1 MILDANLHN
10 KEGVKATYMV
20 NKVLKAGRIPA
31 VLVGWNIFDALL
43 HVAIGMEEP
52 LRITGNIIAI
62 FVAVAILIGAPKK
75 LSSILLLAASISI
88 VALNT
93 VHVNE
98 HDFAIPMLIFI
109 GLSLYLLL
117 RWAQIL
123 KIEDLKIREPK
134 KQKYFHKRWF
144 TVALSIFGVL
154 VVLAVGVM
162 NSLNM
167 QDQLFDGA
175 LKEADYWSDEPV
187 ILSAGMGFEG
197 IIGWPE
203 VNEETVREAEG
214 SWYGSVMCTNG
225 EDPPAGAYTSTVST
239 AGVGLFYKGS
249 SEDDDGLPIVF
260 SWPVATETV
269 DLTDFQ
275 FTLNTG
281 EIVFPNSAGMLPNWE
296 LNERNTVVVFGDFGN
311 RVFSSEEKAIFPV
324 RLDIVEDETPLLLIG
339 PNGQE
344 FNAVGLSWETD
355 ASPYDSGPKLVGA
368 KLNRVGNEAVGEGGL
383 AIGTRSGVLP
393 NDELSLYDEADFRIR
408 VLTTGGFSPDGITG
422 LTPTMFED
430 FFRIHAKGP
439 DGKVVLLEKVG
450 QDYLVADGRLRI
462 VGLSDL
468 GQKENPDEGIFYDDC
483 YAEDRDNYIDI
494 ILVGDEAAARNIT
507 HVEIPSLEGGYNA
520 FYNPGGP
527 GPEPFEGV
535 RYTALHHAHVLHR
548 AVGAENSRGAV
559 RGPHQR
565 ARRSIGNAQQPS
577 HPGGLR

>member
-43 HVAIGMEEP
+43 HVAIGMAEP

-311 RVFSSEEKAIFPV
+311 RGFSSEEKAIFPV

-344 FNAVGLSWETD
+344 FNAVGISWETD

-368 KLNRVGNEAVGEGGL
+368 KLNHVGNEAVGEGGL

-535 RYTALHHAHVLHR
+535 RYTAPGPADLESVINALDNPMRV
-548 AVGAENSRGAV
+548 SREAK
-559 RGPHQR
+559 
-565 ARRSIGNAQQPS
+565 N
-577 HPGGLR
+577 

>member
-1 MILDANLHN
+1 
-10 KEGVKATYMV
+10 MV
-20 NKVLKAGRIPA
+20 DKFIKAGRIPA
-31 VLVGWNIFDALL
+31 VLVGWNMIDALL
-43 HVAIGMEEP
+43 HVAIDMAEP

-62 FVAVAILIGAPKK
+62 VVAVAILLGAPKK
-75 LSSILLLAASISI
+75 LSFILLLTAFIST

-93 VHVNE
+93 VHVSEN
-98 HDFAIPMLIFI
+98 DFAVPMLIFI

-117 RWAQIL
+117 RWAQIF
-123 KIEDLKIREPK
+123 KVKDFEIREPK
-134 KQKYFHKRWF
+134 KQKYFYKRWF
-144 TVALSIFGVL
+144 AVVLSVLGML

-162 NSLNM
+162 NSLNV
-167 QDQLFDGA
+167 QNQLFDGA

-203 VNEETVREAEG
+203 VNEETVREAGG
-214 SWYGSVMCTNG
+214 SWYGSVICTNG

-239 AGVGLFYKGS
+239 AGIELFYKGTA
-249 SEDDDGLPIVF
+249 EDDDGLPIVF

-281 EIVFPNSAGMLPNWE
+281 EIVYPNSAGMLPNWE

-311 RVFSSEEKAIFPV
+311 RGLSSEEGAIFPV

-355 ASPYDSGPKLVGA
+355 TSPYDSGPKLVGA
-368 KLNRVGNEAVGEGGL
+368 KLNHVGNEAVGEGGL
-383 AIGTRSGVLP
+383 GFGTRSGVLP
-393 NDELSLYDEADFRIR
+393 NDELSLYDEGDFRIR

-430 FFRIHAKGP
+430 FFRIHAKGSN
-439 DGKVVLLEKVG
+439 GEVVLLEKVG
-450 QDYLVADGRLRI
+450 QEYLVADGTLRI

-468 GQKENPDEGIFYDDC
+468 GQKEDPDEGIFYDDC

-535 RYTALHHAHVLHR
+535 RYTAPGPADLEPVINALDNPMRV
-548 AVGAENSRGAV
+548 SREA
-559 RGPHQR
+559 
-565 ARRSIGNAQQPS
+565 NN
-577 HPGGLR
+577 

>member
-1 MILDANLHN
+1 
-10 KEGVKATYMV
+10 MV
-20 NKVLKAGRIPA
+20 NKIIKAGRIPA
-31 VLVGWNIFDALL
+31 VLIGWNMFDAIL
-43 HVAIGMEEP
+43 HIAIDMAEP
-52 LRITGNIIAI
+52 LRIAGNTIAI
-62 FVAVAILIGAPKK
+62 LVAISILLGAPKK
-75 LSSILLLAASISI
+75 LSFPLLLVAFIST

-93 VHVNE
+93 FHVSEN
-98 HDFAIPMLIFI
+98 DFAIPMLIFI

-117 RWAQIL
+117 RWAQIF
-123 KIEDLKIREPK
+123 KIEDLKIRESE
-134 KQKYFHKRWF
+134 KQKYFYKRWF
-144 TVALSIFGVL
+144 AVALSIFGVL
-154 VVLAVGVM
+154 VVLTVGVM
-162 NSLNM
+162 NSLNI

-175 LKEADYWSDEPV
+175 LKEADYWSDEPG

-203 VNEETVREAEG
+203 VNQETVREAEG

-239 AGVGLFYKGS
+239 AGIELFYKGTA
-249 SEDDDGLPIVF
+249 EDDDGLPIVF

-281 EIVFPNSAGMLPNWE
+281 DIVFPNSAGMLPNWE

-311 RVFSSEEKAIFPV
+311 RGLSSEEGAVFPV

-355 ASPYDSGPKLVGA
+355 TSPYDSGPKLVGA
-368 KLNRVGNEAVGEGGL
+368 KLNHVGNEALGEGGL
-383 AIGTRSGVLP
+383 GFGTRSGVLP
-393 NDELSLYDEADFRIR
+393 NDELSLYDEGDFRIR

-430 FFRIHAKGP
+430 FFRIHANGSN
-439 DGKVVLLEKVG
+439 GELVLLEKVG
-450 QDYLVADGRLRI
+450 QEHLVAGGTLRI

-507 HVEIPSLEGGYNA
+507 HVEIPSLEGGYSA

-527 GPEPFEGV
+527 GPEPFDGV
-535 RYTALHHAHVLHR
+535 RYTAPGPADLEPVINALDNPMR
-548 AVGAENSRGAV
+548 ISRE
-559 RGPHQR
+559 PK
-565 ARRSIGNAQQPS
+565 N
-577 HPGGLR
+577 

>member
-1 MILDANLHN
+1 
-10 KEGVKATYMV
+10 MV
-20 NKVLKAGRIPA
+20 DKFIKAGRIPA
-31 VLVGWNIFDALL
+31 VLVGWNMIDALL
-43 HVAIGMEEP
+43 HVAIDMAEP

-62 FVAVAILIGAPKK
+62 VVAVAILLGAPKK
-75 LSSILLLAASISI
+75 LSFILLLTAFIST

-93 VHVNE
+93 VHVSEN
-98 HDFAIPMLIFI
+98 DFAVPMLIFI

-117 RWAQIL
+117 RWAQIF
-123 KIEDLKIREPK
+123 KVKDFEIREPK
-134 KQKYFHKRWF
+134 KQKYFYKRWF
-144 TVALSIFGVL
+144 AVVLSVLGIL

-162 NSLNM
+162 NSLNV
-167 QDQLFDGA
+167 QNQLFDGA

-203 VNEETVREAEG
+203 VNEETVREAGG
-214 SWYGSVMCTNG
+214 SWYGSVICTNG

-239 AGVGLFYKGS
+239 AGIELFYKGTA
-249 SEDDDGLPIVF
+249 EDDDGLPIVF

-281 EIVFPNSAGMLPNWE
+281 EIVYPNSAGMLPNWE

-311 RVFSSEEKAIFPV
+311 RGLSSEKGAIFPV

-355 ASPYDSGPKLVGA
+355 ISPYDSGPKLVGA
-368 KLNRVGNEAVGEGGL
+368 KLNHVGNEAVGEGGL
-383 AIGTRSGVLP
+383 GFGTRSGVLP
-393 NDELSLYDEADFRIR
+393 NDELSLYDEGDFRIR

-430 FFRIHAKGP
+430 FFRIHAKGSN
-439 DGKVVLLEKVG
+439 GEVVLLEKVG
-450 QDYLVADGRLRI
+450 QEYLVADGTLRI

-468 GQKENPDEGIFYDDC
+468 GQKEDPDEGIFYDDC

-535 RYTALHHAHVLHR
+535 RYTAPGPADLEPVINALDNPMRV
-548 AVGAENSRGAV
+548 SREA
-559 RGPHQR
+559 
-565 ARRSIGNAQQPS
+565 NN
-577 HPGGLR
+577 

>member
-1 MILDANLHN
+1 
-10 KEGVKATYMV
+10 VV
-20 NKVLKAGRIPA
+20 NKVIKSGRIPA
-31 VLVGWNIFDALL
+31 VLVGWNTFDALL
-43 HVAIGMEEP
+43 HIAIDMAEP
-52 LRITGNIIAI
+52 LRITGNTIAI
-62 FVAVAILIGAPKK
+62 LVAITILLGAPKK
-75 LSSILLLAASISI
+75 LSFPLLLVAFIST

-93 VHVNE
+93 VHVSENS
-98 HDFAIPMLIFI
+98 FAIPMLVFI

-117 RWAQIL
+117 RLAQIS
-123 KIEDLKIREPK
+123 KIEDLKIRESE

-144 TVALSIFGVL
+144 AVVLSLFGVL

-162 NSLNM
+162 NSLNI

-225 EDPPAGAYTSTVST
+225 EVPPAGAYTSTVST
-239 AGVGLFYKGS
+239 AGIELFYKGTA
-249 SEDDDGLPIVF
+249 EDDDGLPIVF

-269 DLTDFQ
+269 DITDFQ

-311 RVFSSEEKAIFPV
+311 RGLSSEEGAIFPV
-324 RLDIVEDETPLLLIG
+324 RLDIVKDETPLLLVG

-355 ASPYDSGPKLVGA
+355 TSPYDSGPKLVGA
-368 KLNRVGNEAVGEGGL
+368 KLNHVGNEALGEGGL
-383 AIGTRSGVLP
+383 GFGTRSGVLP
-393 NDELSLYDEADFRIR
+393 NDELSLYDESDFRIR

-430 FFRIHAKGP
+430 FFRIHAKGSN
-439 DGKVVLLEKVG
+439 GEVVLLEKVG
-450 QDYLVADGRLRI
+450 QEYLVAGGTLRI

-507 HVEIPSLEGGYNA
+507 HVEIPSLEGGYSA

-527 GPEPFEGV
+527 GPEPFDGV
-535 RYTALHHAHVLHR
+535 RYTAPGPADLEPVINALDNPMR
-548 AVGAENSRGAV
+548 ISRE
-559 RGPHQR
+559 PK
-565 ARRSIGNAQQPS
+565 S
-577 HPGGLR
+577 

>member
-1 MILDANLHN
+1 
-10 KEGVKATYMV
+10 VV
-20 NKVLKAGRIPA
+20 NKVIKAGRIPA
-31 VLVGWNIFDALL
+31 VLVGWNMFDALL
-43 HVAIGMEEP
+43 HVAIDMAEP

-62 FVAVAILIGAPKK
+62 VVAVAILLGAPKK
-75 LSSILLLAASISI
+75 LSFSLLLAAFIST

-93 VHVNE
+93 VHVSEN
-98 HDFAIPMLIFI
+98 DFAVPMLIFI

-117 RWAQIL
+117 RWAQIF
-123 KIEDLKIREPK
+123 KIKDFEIREPK
-134 KQKYFHKRWF
+134 KQKYFYKRWF
-144 TVALSIFGVL
+144 TILLSVFGVL
-154 VVLAVGVM
+154 VVLAVGVL
-162 NSLNM
+162 NSLNV
-167 QDQLFDGA
+167 QNQLFDGA

-214 SWYGSVMCTNG
+214 SWYGSVICTNG

-239 AGVGLFYKGS
+239 AGIELFYKGTA
-249 SEDDDGLPIVF
+249 EDDDGLPIVF

-269 DLTDFQ
+269 DITDFQ

-281 EIVFPNSAGMLPNWE
+281 EIVYPNSAGMLPNWE

-311 RVFSSEEKAIFPV
+311 RGLSSEKGAIFPV

-355 ASPYDSGPKLVGA
+355 TSPYDSGPKLVGA
-368 KLNRVGNEAVGEGGL
+368 KLNHVGNEAVGEGGL
-383 AIGTRSGVLP
+383 GFGTRSGVLP
-393 NDELSLYDEADFRIR
+393 NDELSLYDEGDFRIR

-422 LTPTMFED
+422 LTPTMFES

-439 DGKVVLLEKVG
+439 NGEIVLLEKVG
-450 QDYLVADGRLRI
+450 QEYLVADGTLRI

-468 GQKENPDEGIFYDDC
+468 GQKEDPDEGIFYDDC

-535 RYTALHHAHVLHR
+535 RYTAPGPADLEPVINALDNPMRV
-548 AVGAENSRGAV
+548 SREA
-559 RGPHQR
+559 
-565 ARRSIGNAQQPS
+565 NN
-577 HPGGLR
+577 

>member
-1 MILDANLHN
+1 
-10 KEGVKATYMV
+10 VV
-20 NKVLKAGRIPA
+20 NKVIKAGRIPA
-31 VLVGWNIFDALL
+31 VLIGWNMFDAIL
-43 HVAIGMEEP
+43 HIAIDMAEP
-52 LRITGNIIAI
+52 LRIAGNTIAI
-62 FVAVAILIGAPKK
+62 LVAISILLGAPKK
-75 LSSILLLAASISI
+75 LSFPLLLVAFIST

-93 VHVNE
+93 FHVNE
-98 HDFAIPMLIFI
+98 NDFAIPMLIFI

-117 RWAQIL
+117 RWAQIF
-123 KIEDLKIREPK
+123 KIEDLKIRESE
-134 KQKYFHKRWF
+134 KQKYFYKRWF
-144 TVALSIFGVL
+144 AVVLSIFGVL

-162 NSLNM
+162 NSLNI

-175 LKEADYWSDEPV
+175 LKEADYWSDEPG

-203 VNEETVREAEG
+203 VNEETVREAGG

-239 AGVGLFYKGS
+239 AGIELFYKGT

-281 EIVFPNSAGMLPNWE
+281 KIVFPNSAGLLPNWE

-311 RVFSSEEKAIFPV
+311 RGLSSEEGAIFPV

-355 ASPYDSGPKLVGA
+355 TSPYDSGPKLVGA
-368 KLNRVGNEAVGEGGL
+368 KLNHVGNEALGEGGL
-383 AIGTRSGVLP
+383 GFGTRSGVLP
-393 NDELSLYDEADFRIR
+393 NDELSLYDEGDFRIR

-439 DGKVVLLEKVG
+439 DGEVVLLEKVG
-450 QDYLVADGRLRI
+450 QEYVVADGTLRI

-507 HVEIPSLEGGYNA
+507 HVEIPSLEGGYSA

-527 GPEPFEGV
+527 GPEPFDGV
-535 RYTALHHAHVLHR
+535 RYTAPGPADLEPVINALDNPMRV
-548 AVGAENSRGAV
+548 SRE
-559 RGPHQR
+559 PK
-565 ARRSIGNAQQPS
+565 N
-577 HPGGLR
+577 

>member
-1 MILDANLHN
+1 
-10 KEGVKATYMV
+10 MV
-20 NKVLKAGRIPA
+20 NKVIKSGRIPV
-31 VLVGWNIFDALL
+31 VLVGWNMFDAIL
-43 HVAIGMEEP
+43 HIAIDMAEPMRIAGNTIAILVAI
-52 LRITGNIIAI
+52 T
-62 FVAVAILIGAPKK
+62 ILLGAPKK
-75 LSSILLLAASISI
+75 LSFPLLLVAFIST

-93 VHVNE
+93 VHVSENS
-98 HDFAIPMLIFI
+98 FAIPMLVFI

-117 RWAQIL
+117 RLAQIS
-123 KIEDLKIREPK
+123 KIEDLKIRESE

-144 TVALSIFGVL
+144 AVVLSLFGVL

-162 NSLNM
+162 NSLNI

-225 EDPPAGAYTSTVST
+225 EVPPAGAYTSTVST
-239 AGVGLFYKGS
+239 AGIELFYKGTA
-249 SEDDDGLPIVF
+249 EDDDGLPIVF

-269 DLTDFQ
+269 DITDFQ

-311 RVFSSEEKAIFPV
+311 RGLSSEEGAIFPV
-324 RLDIVEDETPLLLIG
+324 RLDIVKDETPLLLVG

-355 ASPYDSGPKLVGA
+355 TSPYDSGPKLVGA
-368 KLNRVGNEAVGEGGL
+368 KLNHVGNEALGEGGL
-383 AIGTRSGVLP
+383 GFGTRSGVLP
-393 NDELSLYDEADFRIR
+393 NDELSLYDESDFRIR

-430 FFRIHAKGP
+430 FFRIHANGSN
-439 DGKVVLLEKVG
+439 GELVLLEKVG
-450 QDYLVADGRLRI
+450 QEYLVAGGTLRI

-507 HVEIPSLEGGYNA
+507 YVEIPSLKGGYNA

-535 RYTALHHAHVLHR
+535 RYTAPGPADLEPVINALDNPMRV
-548 AVGAENSRGAV
+548 SREAK
-559 RGPHQR
+559 
-565 ARRSIGNAQQPS
+565 N
-577 HPGGLR
+577 

>member
-1 MILDANLHN
+1 
-10 KEGVKATYMV
+10 MV
-20 NKVLKAGRIPA
+20 NKVIKAGRIPA

-43 HVAIGMEEP
+43 HVAIDMAEP

-62 FVAVAILIGAPKK
+62 LVAVAILIGVLKK
-75 LSSILLLAASISI
+75 LSSSMLLAAFIST

-93 VHVNE
+93 VHVSE

-134 KQKYFHKRWF
+134 KQKYFHKLWF
-144 TVALSIFGVL
+144 SVLLSIFGVL

-214 SWYGSVMCTNG
+214 TWYGSVMCTNG
-225 EDPPAGAYTSTVST
+225 EDPPAGAYTSIVST
-239 AGVGLFYKGS
+239 AGVELFYKGTA
-249 SEDDDGLPIVF
+249 EDDDGLPIVF

-281 EIVFPNSAGMLPNWE
+281 EIIFPNSAGMLPNWE

-311 RVFSSEEKAIFPV
+311 RGLSSEEDAIFPV

-355 ASPYDSGPKLVGA
+355 TSPYDSGPKLVGA
-368 KLNRVGNEAVGEGGL
+368 KLNHVGNEAVGEGGL

-393 NDELSLYDEADFRIR
+393 NDELSLYDEGDFRIR

-430 FFRIHAKGP
+430 FFRIHAKGL
-439 DGKVVLLEKVG
+439 DGEVVLLEKVG
-450 QDYLVADGRLRI
+450 QEYLVADGVLRI

-468 GQKENPDEGIFYDDC
+468 GQKEDTDEGIFYDDC

-535 RYTALHHAHVLHR
+535 RYTAPGPEDLEPIINALDNPMRV
-548 AVGAENSRGAV
+548 SREAK
-559 RGPHQR
+559 
-565 ARRSIGNAQQPS
+565 N
-577 HPGGLR
+577 

>member
-1 MILDANLHN
+1 
-10 KEGVKATYMV
+10 MV
-20 NKVLKAGRIPA
+20 NKVIKSGRIPV
-31 VLVGWNIFDALL
+31 VLVGWNMFDAIL
-43 HVAIGMEEP
+43 HIAIDMAEP
-52 LRITGNIIAI
+52 LRIAGNTIAI
-62 FVAVAILIGAPKK
+62 LVAITILLGAPKK
-75 LSSILLLAASISI
+75 LSFPLLLVAFIST

-93 VHVNE
+93 VHVSENS
-98 HDFAIPMLIFI
+98 FAIPMLVFI

-117 RWAQIL
+117 RLAQIS
-123 KIEDLKIREPK
+123 KIEDLKIRESE

-144 TVALSIFGVL
+144 AVVLSLFGVL

-162 NSLNM
+162 NSLNI

-203 VNEETVREAEG
+203 VNEETVREAGG
-214 SWYGSVMCTNG
+214 SWYGSVICTNG

-239 AGVGLFYKGS
+239 AGIELFYKGTA
-249 SEDDDGLPIVF
+249 EDDDGLPIVF

-281 EIVFPNSAGMLPNWE
+281 EIVYPNSAGMLPNWE

-311 RVFSSEEKAIFPV
+311 RGLSSEEGAIFPV

-344 FNAVGLSWETD
+344 FNAVGLSWETNT
-355 ASPYDSGPKLVGA
+355 SPYDSGPKLVGA
-368 KLNRVGNEAVGEGGL
+368 KLNHVGNEAVGEGGL
-383 AIGTRSGVLP
+383 GFGTRSGVLP
-393 NDELSLYDEADFRIR
+393 NDELSLYDEGDFRIR

-430 FFRIHAKGP
+430 FFRIHAKGSN
-439 DGKVVLLEKVG
+439 GEVVLLEKVG
-450 QDYLVADGRLRI
+450 QEYLVADGTLRI

-468 GQKENPDEGIFYDDC
+468 GQKEDPDEGIFYDDC

-535 RYTALHHAHVLHR
+535 RYTAPGPADLEPVINALDNPMRV
-548 AVGAENSRGAV
+548 SREA
-559 RGPHQR
+559 
-565 ARRSIGNAQQPS
+565 NN
-577 HPGGLR
+577 

>member
-1 MILDANLHN
+1 
-10 KEGVKATYMV
+10 MV
-20 NKVLKAGRIPA
+20 NKIIKAGRIPA
-31 VLVGWNIFDALL
+31 VLIGWNMFDAIL
-43 HVAIGMEEP
+43 HIAIDMAEP
-52 LRITGNIIAI
+52 LRIAGNTIAI
-62 FVAVAILIGAPKK
+62 LVAISILLGAPKK
-75 LSSILLLAASISI
+75 LSFPLLLVAFIST

-93 VHVNE
+93 FHVSEN
-98 HDFAIPMLIFI
+98 DFAIPMLIFI

-117 RWAQIL
+117 RWAQIF
-123 KIEDLKIREPK
+123 KIEDLKIRESE
-134 KQKYFHKRWF
+134 KQKYFYKRWF
-144 TVALSIFGVL
+144 AVALSIFGVL
-154 VVLAVGVM
+154 VVLTVGVM
-162 NSLNM
+162 NSLNI

-175 LKEADYWSDEPV
+175 LKEADYWSDEPG

-203 VNEETVREAEG
+203 VNQETVREAEG

-239 AGVGLFYKGS
+239 AGIELFYKGTA
-249 SEDDDGLPIVF
+249 EDDDGLPIVF

-281 EIVFPNSAGMLPNWE
+281 DIVFPNSAGMLPNWE

-311 RVFSSEEKAIFPV
+311 RGLSSEEGAVFPV

-355 ASPYDSGPKLVGA
+355 TSPYDSGPKLVGA
-368 KLNRVGNEAVGEGGL
+368 KINHVGNEALGEGGL
-383 AIGTRSGVLP
+383 GFGTRSGVLP
-393 NDELSLYDEADFRIR
+393 NDELSLYDEGDFRIR

-430 FFRIHAKGP
+430 FFRIHANGSN
-439 DGKVVLLEKVG
+439 GELVLLEKVG
-450 QDYLVADGRLRI
+450 QEYLVAGGALRI

-507 HVEIPSLEGGYNA
+507 HVEIPSLEGGYSA

-527 GPEPFEGV
+527 GPEPFDGV
-535 RYTALHHAHVLHR
+535 RYTAPGPADLEPVINALDNPMR
-548 AVGAENSRGAV
+548 ISRE
-559 RGPHQR
+559 PK
-565 ARRSIGNAQQPS
+565 N
-577 HPGGLR
+577 

>member
-1 MILDANLHN
+1 
-10 KEGVKATYMV
+10 MV

-43 HVAIGMEEP
+43 HVAIGMAEP

-311 RVFSSEEKAIFPV
+311 RGFSSEEKAIFPV

-368 KLNRVGNEAVGEGGL
+368 KLNHVGNEAVGEGGL

-462 VGLSDL
+462 IGLSDL

-535 RYTALHHAHVLHR
+535 RYTAPGPADLEPVINALDNPMRV
-548 AVGAENSRGAV
+548 SREAK
-559 RGPHQR
+559 
-565 ARRSIGNAQQPS
+565 N
-577 HPGGLR
+577 

>member
-1 MILDANLHN
+1 
-10 KEGVKATYMV
+10 MV
-20 NKVLKAGRIPA
+20 NKVIKAGRIPA
-31 VLVGWNIFDALL
+31 VLVGWNMFDALL
-43 HVAIGMEEP
+43 HIAIDMAEP
-52 LRITGNIIAI
+52 LRITGNIIAVL
-62 FVAVAILIGAPKK
+62 VAVAILLGAPKK
-75 LSSILLLAASISI
+75 LSFSLLLAAFIST

-93 VHVNE
+93 VHVSEN
-98 HDFAIPMLIFI
+98 DFAIPMLIFI

-117 RWAQIL
+117 RWAQIF
-123 KIEDLKIREPK
+123 KIEDLKIRETK

-144 TVALSIFGVL
+144 AVALSIFGVL
-154 VVLAVGVM
+154 VVLSVGVM

-175 LKEADYWSDEPV
+175 LKDADYWSDEPV

-203 VNEETVREAEG
+203 VNEETVREAGG

-239 AGVGLFYKGS
+239 AGIELFYKGTA
-249 SEDDDGLPIVF
+249 EDDDGLPIVF

-311 RVFSSEEKAIFPV
+311 RGLSSEEGAVFPV

-355 ASPYDSGPKLVGA
+355 TSPYDSGPKLVGA
-368 KLNRVGNEAVGEGGL
+368 KLNHVGNEALGEGGL
-383 AIGTRSGVLP
+383 GFGTRSGVLP
-393 NDELSLYDEADFRIR
+393 NDELSLYDEGDFRIR

-430 FFRIHAKGP
+430 FFRIHANGSN
-439 DGKVVLLEKVG
+439 GELVLLEKVG
-450 QDYLVADGRLRI
+450 QEYLVAGGTLRI

-507 HVEIPSLEGGYNA
+507 HVEIPSLEGGYSA

-527 GPEPFEGV
+527 GPEPFDGV
-535 RYTALHHAHVLHR
+535 RYTAPGPADLEPVINALDNPMR
-548 AVGAENSRGAV
+548 ISRE
-559 RGPHQR
+559 PK
-565 ARRSIGNAQQPS
+565 N
-577 HPGGLR
+577 

>member
-1 MILDANLHN
+1 
-10 KEGVKATYMV
+10 MV
-20 NKVLKAGRIPA
+20 NKVIKSGRIPV
-31 VLVGWNIFDALL
+31 VLVGWNMFDAIL
-43 HVAIGMEEP
+43 HIAIDMAEPMRIAGNTIAILVAI
-52 LRITGNIIAI
+52 T
-62 FVAVAILIGAPKK
+62 ILLGAPKK
-75 LSSILLLAASISI
+75 LSFPLLLVAFIST

-93 VHVNE
+93 VHVSENS
-98 HDFAIPMLIFI
+98 FAIPMLVFI

-117 RWAQIL
+117 RLAQIS
-123 KIEDLKIREPK
+123 KIEDLKIRESE

-144 TVALSIFGVL
+144 AVVLSLFGVL

-162 NSLNM
+162 NSLNI

-239 AGVGLFYKGS
+239 AGIELFYKGTA
-249 SEDDDGLPIVF
+249 EDDDGLPIVF

-311 RVFSSEEKAIFPV
+311 RGLSSEEGAVFPV
-324 RLDIVEDETPLLLIG
+324 RLDIVEDETPLLLVG

-355 ASPYDSGPKLVGA
+355 TSPYDSGPKLVGA
-368 KLNRVGNEAVGEGGL
+368 KINHVGNEALGEGGL
-383 AIGTRSGVLP
+383 GFGTRSGVLP
-393 NDELSLYDEADFRIR
+393 NDELSLYDEGDFRIR

-439 DGKVVLLEKVG
+439 NGEVVLLEKVG
-450 QDYLVADGRLRI
+450 QEYVVAGGTLRI

-468 GQKENPDEGIFYDDC
+468 GQKENPAEGIFYDDC

-507 HVEIPSLEGGYNA
+507 YVEIPSLEGGYNA

-535 RYTALHHAHVLHR
+535 RYTAPGPADLEPVINALDNPMRV
-548 AVGAENSRGAV
+548 SREAK
-559 RGPHQR
+559 
-565 ARRSIGNAQQPS
+565 N
-577 HPGGLR
+577 

>member
-1 MILDANLHN
+1 
-10 KEGVKATYMV
+10 MV
-20 NKVLKAGRIPA
+20 DKFIKAGRIPA
-31 VLVGWNIFDALL
+31 VLVGWNMIDALL
-43 HVAIGMEEP
+43 HVAIDMAEP

-62 FVAVAILIGAPKK
+62 VVAVAILLGAPKK
-75 LSSILLLAASISI
+75 LSFILLLTAFIST

-93 VHVNE
+93 VHVSEN
-98 HDFAIPMLIFI
+98 DFAVPMLIFI

-117 RWAQIL
+117 RWAQIF
-123 KIEDLKIREPK
+123 KVKDFEIREPK
-134 KQKYFHKRWF
+134 KQKYFYKRWF
-144 TVALSIFGVL
+144 AVVLSVLGIL

-162 NSLNM
+162 NSLNV
-167 QDQLFDGA
+167 QNQLFDGA

-203 VNEETVREAEG
+203 VNEETVREAGG
-214 SWYGSVMCTNG
+214 SWYGSVICTNG

-239 AGVGLFYKGS
+239 AGIELFYKGTA
-249 SEDDDGLPIVF
+249 EDDDGLPIVF

-281 EIVFPNSAGMLPNWE
+281 EIVYPNSAGMLPNWE

-311 RVFSSEEKAIFPV
+311 RGLSSEEGAIFPV

-344 FNAVGLSWETD
+344 FNAVGLSWETNT
-355 ASPYDSGPKLVGA
+355 SPYDSGPKLVGA
-368 KLNRVGNEAVGEGGL
+368 KLNHVGNEAVGEGGL
-383 AIGTRSGVLP
+383 GFGTRSGVLP
-393 NDELSLYDEADFRIR
+393 NDELSLYDEGDFRIR

-430 FFRIHAKGP
+430 FFRIHAKGSN
-439 DGKVVLLEKVG
+439 GEVVLLEKVG
-450 QDYLVADGRLRI
+450 QEYLVADGTLRI

-468 GQKENPDEGIFYDDC
+468 GQKEDPDEGIFYDDC

-535 RYTALHHAHVLHR
+535 RYTAPGPADLEPVINALDNPMRV
-548 AVGAENSRGAV
+548 SREA
-559 RGPHQR
+559 
-565 ARRSIGNAQQPS
+565 SD
-577 HPGGLR
+577 

>member
-1 MILDANLHN
+1 
-10 KEGVKATYMV
+10 MV
-20 NKVLKAGRIPA
+20 NKIIKAGRIPA
-31 VLVGWNIFDALL
+31 VLIGWNMFDAIL
-43 HVAIGMEEP
+43 HIAIDMAEP
-52 LRITGNIIAI
+52 LRIAGNTIAI
-62 FVAVAILIGAPKK
+62 LVAISILLGAPKK
-75 LSSILLLAASISI
+75 LSFPLLLVAFIST

-93 VHVNE
+93 FHVSEN
-98 HDFAIPMLIFI
+98 DFAIPMLIFI

-117 RWAQIL
+117 RWAQIF
-123 KIEDLKIREPK
+123 KIEDLKIRESE
-134 KQKYFHKRWF
+134 KQKYFYKRWF
-144 TVALSIFGVL
+144 AVALSIFGVL
-154 VVLAVGVM
+154 VVLTVGVV
-162 NSLNM
+162 NSLNI

-175 LKEADYWSDEPV
+175 LKEADYWSDEPG

-203 VNEETVREAEG
+203 VNQETVREAEG

-239 AGVGLFYKGS
+239 AGIELFYKGTA
-249 SEDDDGLPIVF
+249 EDDDGLPIVF

-281 EIVFPNSAGMLPNWE
+281 KIVFPNSAGMLPNWE

-311 RVFSSEEKAIFPV
+311 RGLSSEEGAIFPV

-368 KLNRVGNEAVGEGGL
+368 KLNHVGSEAMGEGGL
-383 AIGTRSGVLP
+383 GVGERSGVLP

-422 LTPTMFED
+422 LTPTMFEN

-439 DGKVVLLEKVG
+439 DGEVVLLEKVG
-450 QDYLVADGRLRI
+450 QDYLVADGTLRI

-507 HVEIPSLEGGYNA
+507 HVEIPSLEGGYSA

-535 RYTALHHAHVLHR
+535 RYTAPGPADLEPVINALDNPMRV
-548 AVGAENSRGAV
+548 SREAK
-559 RGPHQR
+559 
-565 ARRSIGNAQQPS
+565 N
-577 HPGGLR
+577 

>member
-1 MILDANLHN
+1 
-10 KEGVKATYMV
+10 MV
-20 NKVLKAGRIPA
+20 NKVIKSGRIPV
-31 VLVGWNIFDALL
+31 VLIGWNMFDAIL
-43 HVAIGMEEP
+43 HIAIDMAEP
-52 LRITGNIIAI
+52 LRIAGNTIAI
-62 FVAVAILIGAPKK
+62 LVAISILLGAPKK
-75 LSSILLLAASISI
+75 LSFPLLLVAFIST

-93 VHVNE
+93 FHVSEN
-98 HDFAIPMLIFI
+98 DFAIPMLIFI

-117 RWAQIL
+117 RWAQIF
-123 KIEDLKIREPK
+123 KIEDLKIRESE
-134 KQKYFHKRWF
+134 KQKYFYKRWF
-144 TVALSIFGVL
+144 AVALSIFGVL
-154 VVLAVGVM
+154 VVLTVGVM
-162 NSLNM
+162 NSLNI

-175 LKEADYWSDEPV
+175 LKEADYWSDEPG

-203 VNEETVREAEG
+203 VNQETVREAEG

-239 AGVGLFYKGS
+239 AGIELFYKGTA
-249 SEDDDGLPIVF
+249 EDDDGLPIVF

-281 EIVFPNSAGMLPNWE
+281 DIVFPNSAGMLPNWE

-311 RVFSSEEKAIFPV
+311 RGLSSEEGAVFPV

-344 FNAVGLSWETD
+344 FNAVGLSWETNT
-355 ASPYDSGPKLVGA
+355 SPYDSGPKLVGA
-368 KLNRVGNEAVGEGGL
+368 KLNHVGNEALGEGGL
-383 AIGTRSGVLP
+383 GFGTRSGVLP
-393 NDELSLYDEADFRIR
+393 NDELSLYDEGDFRIR

-430 FFRIHAKGP
+430 FFRIHANGSN
-439 DGKVVLLEKVG
+439 GEVVLLEKVG
-450 QDYLVADGRLRI
+450 QEYLVAGGTLRI

-507 HVEIPSLEGGYNA
+507 HVEIPSLEGGYSA

-527 GPEPFEGV
+527 GPEPFDGV
-535 RYTALHHAHVLHR
+535 RYTAPGPADLEPVINALDNPMR
-548 AVGAENSRGAV
+548 ISRE
-559 RGPHQR
+559 PK
-565 ARRSIGNAQQPS
+565 N
-577 HPGGLR
+577 

>member
-1 MILDANLHN
+1 
-10 KEGVKATYMV
+10 MV
-20 NKVLKAGRIPA
+20 NKVIKSGRIPV
-31 VLVGWNIFDALL
+31 VLVGWNMFDAIL
-43 HVAIGMEEP
+43 HIAIDMAEPMRIAGNTIAILVAI
-52 LRITGNIIAI
+52 T
-62 FVAVAILIGAPKK
+62 ILLGAPKK
-75 LSSILLLAASISI
+75 LSFPLLLVAFIST

-93 VHVNE
+93 VHVSENS
-98 HDFAIPMLIFI
+98 FAIPMLVFI

-117 RWAQIL
+117 RLAQIS
-123 KIEDLKIREPK
+123 KIEDLKIRESD

-144 TVALSIFGVL
+144 AVVLSLFGVL

-162 NSLNM
+162 NSLNI

-225 EDPPAGAYTSTVST
+225 EVPPAGAYTSTVST
-239 AGVGLFYKGS
+239 AGIELFYKGTA
-249 SEDDDGLPIVF
+249 EDDDGLPIVF

-269 DLTDFQ
+269 DITDFQ

-311 RVFSSEEKAIFPV
+311 RGLSSEEGAIFPV
-324 RLDIVEDETPLLLIG
+324 RLDIVKDETPLLLVG

-355 ASPYDSGPKLVGA
+355 TSPYDSGPKLVGA
-368 KLNRVGNEAVGEGGL
+368 KLNHVGNEALGEGGL
-383 AIGTRSGVLP
+383 GFGTRSGVLP
-393 NDELSLYDEADFRIR
+393 NDELSLYDESDFRIR

-439 DGKVVLLEKVG
+439 NGEVVLLERVG
-450 QDYLVADGRLRI
+450 QEYVVAGGTLRI

-468 GQKENPDEGIFYDDC
+468 GQKENPAEGIFYDDC

-507 HVEIPSLEGGYNA
+507 YVEIPSLEGGYNA

-535 RYTALHHAHVLHR
+535 RYTAPGPADLEPVINALDNPMRV
-548 AVGAENSRGAV
+548 SREAK
-559 RGPHQR
+559 
-565 ARRSIGNAQQPS
+565 N
-577 HPGGLR
+577 

>member
-1 MILDANLHN
+1 
-10 KEGVKATYMV
+10 MV
-20 NKVLKAGRIPA
+20 DKIIKAGRIPA
-31 VLVGWNIFDALL
+31 VLIGWNMFDAIL
-43 HVAIGMEEP
+43 HIAIDMAEP
-52 LRITGNIIAI
+52 LRIAGNTIAI
-62 FVAVAILIGAPKK
+62 LVAISILLGAPKK
-75 LSSILLLAASISI
+75 LSFPLLLVAFIST

-93 VHVNE
+93 FHVSEN
-98 HDFAIPMLIFI
+98 DFAIPMLIFI

-117 RWAQIL
+117 RWAQIF
-123 KIEDLKIREPK
+123 KIGDLKIRESE
-134 KQKYFHKRWF
+134 KQKYFYKRWF
-144 TVALSIFGVL
+144 AVALSIFGVL
-154 VVLAVGVM
+154 VVLTVGVM
-162 NSLNM
+162 NSLNI

-175 LKEADYWSDEPV
+175 LKEADYWSDEPG

-203 VNEETVREAEG
+203 VNQETVREAEG

-239 AGVGLFYKGS
+239 AGIELFYKGTA
-249 SEDDDGLPIVF
+249 EDDDGLPIVF

-281 EIVFPNSAGMLPNWE
+281 DIVFPNSAGMLPNWE

-311 RVFSSEEKAIFPV
+311 RGLSSEEGAIFPV
-324 RLDIVEDETPLLLIG
+324 RLDIVKDETPLLLVG

-355 ASPYDSGPKLVGA
+355 TSPYDSGPKLVGA
-368 KLNRVGNEAVGEGGL
+368 KLNHVGNEALGEGGL
-383 AIGTRSGVLP
+383 GFGTRSGVLP
-393 NDELSLYDEADFRIR
+393 NDELSLYDESDFRIR

-430 FFRIHAKGP
+430 FFRIHAKGSN
-439 DGKVVLLEKVG
+439 GEVVLLEKVG
-450 QDYLVADGRLRI
+450 QEYLVAGGTLRI

-507 HVEIPSLEGGYNA
+507 HVEIPSLEGGYSA

-527 GPEPFEGV
+527 GPEPFDGV
-535 RYTALHHAHVLHR
+535 RYTAPGPADLEPVINALDNPMR
-548 AVGAENSRGAV
+548 ISRE
-559 RGPHQR
+559 PK
-565 ARRSIGNAQQPS
+565 N
-577 HPGGLR
+577 

>member
-1 MILDANLHN
+1 
-10 KEGVKATYMV
+10 VV
-20 NKVLKAGRIPA
+20 NKVIKTGRIPA
-31 VLVGWNIFDALL
+31 VLVGWNTFDALL
-43 HVAIGMEEP
+43 HIAIDMAEP

-62 FVAVAILIGAPKK
+62 FVAVAILLGAPKK
-75 LSSILLLAASISI
+75 LSFTLLLVAFIST

-93 VHVNE
+93 AHVRE

-109 GLSLYLLL
+109 DISLYLLL
-117 RWAQIL
+117 RWAQIF
-123 KIEDLKIREPK
+123 KVEELKIRQPK

-144 TVALSIFGVL
+144 AVALSIFGVL
-154 VVLAVGVM
+154 VVLAMGVM
-162 NSLNM
+162 SSLNM

-203 VNEETVREAEG
+203 VNEETVREAGG

-239 AGVGLFYKGS
+239 AGIELFYKGTA
-249 SEDDDGLPIVF
+249 EDDDGLPIVF

-281 EIVFPNSAGMLPNWE
+281 EIVFPNSAGLLPNWE

-311 RVFSSEEKAIFPV
+311 RGFSSEEGAIFPV

-355 ASPYDSGPKLVGA
+355 ISPYDSGPKLVGA
-368 KLNRVGNEAVGEGGL
+368 KINHVGNEALGEGGL
-383 AIGTRSGVLP
+383 GFGTRSGVLP
-393 NDELSLYDEADFRIR
+393 NDELSLYDEGDFRIR

-439 DGKVVLLEKVG
+439 NGEVVLLEKVG
-450 QDYLVADGRLRI
+450 QEYLVADGVLRI

-468 GQKENPDEGIFYDDC
+468 GQKENPAEGIFYDDC

-507 HVEIPSLEGGYNA
+507 YVEIPSLEGGYNA

-535 RYTALHHAHVLHR
+535 RYTAPGPADLEPVINALDNPMRV
-548 AVGAENSRGAV
+548 SREAK
-559 RGPHQR
+559 
-565 ARRSIGNAQQPS
+565 N
-577 HPGGLR
+577 

>member
-1 MILDANLHN
+1 
-10 KEGVKATYMV
+10 MV
-20 NKVLKAGRIPA
+20 NKVIKSGRIPV
-31 VLVGWNIFDALL
+31 VLVGWNMFDAIL
-43 HVAIGMEEP
+43 HIAIDMAEP
-52 LRITGNIIAI
+52 LRIAGNTIAI
-62 FVAVAILIGAPKK
+62 LVAISILLGAPKK
-75 LSSILLLAASISI
+75 LSFPLLLVAFIST

-93 VHVNE
+93 FHVSEN
-98 HDFAIPMLIFI
+98 DFAIPMLIFI

-117 RWAQIL
+117 RWAQIF
-123 KIEDLKIREPK
+123 KIEDLKIRESE
-134 KQKYFHKRWF
+134 KQKYFYKRWF
-144 TVALSIFGVL
+144 AVALSIFGVL
-154 VVLAVGVM
+154 VVLTVGVM
-162 NSLNM
+162 NSLNI

-175 LKEADYWSDEPV
+175 LKEADYWSDEPG

-203 VNEETVREAEG
+203 VNQETVREAEG

-239 AGVGLFYKGS
+239 AGIELFYKGTA
-249 SEDDDGLPIVF
+249 EDDDGLPIVF

-281 EIVFPNSAGMLPNWE
+281 DIVFPNSAGMLPNWE

-311 RVFSSEEKAIFPV
+311 RGLSSEEGAVFPV

-355 ASPYDSGPKLVGA
+355 TSPYDSGPKLVGA
-368 KLNRVGNEAVGEGGL
+368 KLNHVGNEALGEGGL
-383 AIGTRSGVLP
+383 GFGTRSGVLP
-393 NDELSLYDEADFRIR
+393 NDELSLYDEGDFRIR

-430 FFRIHAKGP
+430 FFRIHANGSN
-439 DGKVVLLEKVG
+439 GEVVLLEKVG
-450 QDYLVADGRLRI
+450 QEYLVAGGTLRI

-507 HVEIPSLEGGYNA
+507 YVEIPSLEGGYNA

-535 RYTALHHAHVLHR
+535 RYTAPGPADLEPVINALDNPMRV
-548 AVGAENSRGAV
+548 SREAK
-559 RGPHQR
+559 
-565 ARRSIGNAQQPS
+565 N
-577 HPGGLR
+577 

>member
-1 MILDANLHN
+1 
-10 KEGVKATYMV
+10 MV
-20 NKVLKAGRIPA
+20 NKVIKSGRIPV
-31 VLVGWNIFDALL
+31 VLVGWNMFDAIL
-43 HVAIGMEEP
+43 HIAIDMAEPMRIAGNTIAILVAI
-52 LRITGNIIAI
+52 T
-62 FVAVAILIGAPKK
+62 ILLGAPKK
-75 LSSILLLAASISI
+75 LSFPLLLVAFIST

-93 VHVNE
+93 VHVSENS
-98 HDFAIPMLIFI
+98 FAIPMLVFI

-117 RWAQIL
+117 RLAQIS
-123 KIEDLKIREPK
+123 KIEDLKIRESE

-144 TVALSIFGVL
+144 AVVLSLFGVL

-162 NSLNM
+162 NSLNI

-249 SEDDDGLPIVF
+249 AEDDDGLPIVF

-311 RVFSSEEKAIFPV
+311 RGLSSEEGAIFPV
-324 RLDIVEDETPLLLIG
+324 RLDIVKDETPLLLVG

-355 ASPYDSGPKLVGA
+355 TSPYDSGPKLVGA
-368 KLNRVGNEAVGEGGL
+368 KLNHVGNEALGEGGL
-383 AIGTRSGVLP
+383 GFGTRSGVLP
-393 NDELSLYDEADFRIR
+393 NDELSLYDESDFRIR

-430 FFRIHAKGP
+430 FFRIHAKGSN
-439 DGKVVLLEKVG
+439 GEVVLLEKVG
-450 QDYLVADGRLRI
+450 QEYLVAGGTLRI

-507 HVEIPSLEGGYNA
+507 HVEIPSLEGGYSA

-527 GPEPFEGV
+527 GPEPFDGV
-535 RYTALHHAHVLHR
+535 RYTAPGPADLEPVINALDNPMR
-548 AVGAENSRGAV
+548 ISRE
-559 RGPHQR
+559 PK
-565 ARRSIGNAQQPS
+565 N
-577 HPGGLR
+577 

>member
-1 MILDANLHN
+1 
-10 KEGVKATYMV
+10 MV
-20 NKVLKAGRIPA
+20 NKIIKAGRIPA
-31 VLVGWNIFDALL
+31 VLIGWNMFDAIL
-43 HVAIGMEEP
+43 HIAIDMAEP
-52 LRITGNIIAI
+52 LRIAGNTIAI
-62 FVAVAILIGAPKK
+62 LVAISILLGAPKK
-75 LSSILLLAASISI
+75 LSFPLLLVAFIST

-93 VHVNE
+93 VHVSE

-109 GLSLYLLL
+109 GLSLYLLF

-144 TVALSIFGVL
+144 AVVLSIFGVL

-203 VNEETVREAEG
+203 VNEETVREAGG

-239 AGVGLFYKGS
+239 AGIELFYKGTA
-249 SEDDDGLPIVF
+249 EDDDGLPIVF

-281 EIVFPNSAGMLPNWE
+281 DIVFPNSAGMLPNWE

-311 RVFSSEEKAIFPV
+311 RGLSSEEGAVFPV

-355 ASPYDSGPKLVGA
+355 TSPYDSGPKLVGA
-368 KLNRVGNEAVGEGGL
+368 KINHVGNEALGEGGL
-383 AIGTRSGVLP
+383 GFGTRSGVLP
-393 NDELSLYDEADFRIR
+393 NDELSLYDEGDFRIR

-430 FFRIHAKGP
+430 FFRIHANGSN
-439 DGKVVLLEKVG
+439 GELVLLEKVG
-450 QDYLVADGRLRI
+450 QEYLVAGGTLRI

-507 HVEIPSLEGGYNA
+507 YVEIPSLEGGYNA

-535 RYTALHHAHVLHR
+535 RYTAPGPADLEPVINALDNPMRV
-548 AVGAENSRGAV
+548 SREAK
-559 RGPHQR
+559 
-565 ARRSIGNAQQPS
+565 N
-577 HPGGLR
+577 

>member
-1 MILDANLHN
+1 
-10 KEGVKATYMV
+10 MV
-20 NKVLKAGRIPA
+20 NKVIKAGRIPA
-31 VLVGWNIFDALL
+31 VLVGWNMFDALL
-43 HVAIGMEEP
+43 HVAIDMAEP

-62 FVAVAILIGAPKK
+62 VVAVAILLGAPKK
-75 LSSILLLAASISI
+75 LSFSLLLAAFIST

-93 VHVNE
+93 VHVSEN
-98 HDFAIPMLIFI
+98 DFAVPMLIFI

-117 RWAQIL
+117 RWAQIF
-123 KIEDLKIREPK
+123 KIKDFEIREPK
-134 KQKYFHKRWF
+134 KQKYFYKRWF
-144 TVALSIFGVL
+144 TIVLSVFGVL
-154 VVLAVGVM
+154 VVLAVGVL
-162 NSLNM
+162 NSLNV
-167 QDQLFDGA
+167 QNQLFDGA

-214 SWYGSVMCTNG
+214 SWYGSVICTNG

-239 AGVGLFYKGS
+239 AGIELFYKGTA
-249 SEDDDGLPIVF
+249 EDDDGLPIVF

-269 DLTDFQ
+269 DITDFQ

-281 EIVFPNSAGMLPNWE
+281 EIVYPNSAGMLPNWE

-311 RVFSSEEKAIFPV
+311 RGLSSEKGAIFPV

-355 ASPYDSGPKLVGA
+355 TSPYDSGPKLVGA
-368 KLNRVGNEAVGEGGL
+368 KLNHVGNEAVGEGGL
-383 AIGTRSGVLP
+383 GFGTRSGVLP
-393 NDELSLYDEADFRIR
+393 NDELSLYDEGDFRIR

-422 LTPTMFED
+422 LTPTMFEN

-439 DGKVVLLEKVG
+439 NGEIVLLEKVG
-450 QDYLVADGRLRI
+450 QEYLVADGALRI

-468 GQKENPDEGIFYDDC
+468 GQKEDPDEGIFYDDC
-483 YAEDRDNYIDI
+483 YSEDRDNYIDI

-535 RYTALHHAHVLHR
+535 RYTAPGPADLEPVINALDNPMRV
-548 AVGAENSRGAV
+548 SREA
-559 RGPHQR
+559 
-565 ARRSIGNAQQPS
+565 SD
-577 HPGGLR
+577 

>member
-1 MILDANLHN
+1 
-10 KEGVKATYMV
+10 MV
-20 NKVLKAGRIPA
+20 NKVIKAGRIPA
-31 VLVGWNIFDALL
+31 VLVGWNTFDALL
-43 HVAIGMEEP
+43 HIAIDMAEP
-52 LRITGNIIAI
+52 LRITGNVIAVL
-62 FVAVAILIGAPKK
+62 VAVAILLGAPKK
-75 LSSILLLAASISI
+75 LSFTLLLVAFIST

-93 VHVNE
+93 VHVSEN
-98 HDFAIPMLIFI
+98 DFAIPMLIFI
-109 GLSLYLLL
+109 GLSMYLLL
-117 RWAQIL
+117 RWAQIF
-123 KIEDLKIREPK
+123 KIEDLKIGEYD

-144 TVALSIFGVL
+144 AVALSIFGVL
-154 VVLAVGVM
+154 IVLAIGVM

-197 IIGWPE
+197 IIGWPQ

-239 AGVGLFYKGS
+239 AGIELFYKGTA
-249 SEDDDGLPIVF
+249 EDDDGLPIVF

-269 DLTDFQ
+269 DQTDFQ

-311 RVFSSEEKAIFPV
+311 RGLSSEESAIFPV
-324 RLDIVEDETPLLLIG
+324 RLDIVEDDTPLFLIG

-355 ASPYDSGPKLVGA
+355 TSPYDSGPKLVGA
-368 KLNRVGNEAVGEGGL
+368 KINYVGNEALGEGGL
-383 AIGTRSGVLP
+383 GFGTRSGVLP
-393 NDELSLYDEADFRIR
+393 NDELSLYDEGDFRIR

-430 FFRIHAKGP
+430 FFRIHANGSN
-439 DGKVVLLEKVG
+439 GELVLLEKVG
-450 QDYLVADGRLRI
+450 QEYLVAGGTLRI

-494 ILVGDEAAARNIT
+494 ILVGDETAARNIT

-535 RYTALHHAHVLHR
+535 RYTAPGPADLEPVINALDNPMRV
-548 AVGAENSRGAV
+548 SREAK
-559 RGPHQR
+559 
-565 ARRSIGNAQQPS
+565 N
-577 HPGGLR
+577 

>member
-1 MILDANLHN
+1 
-10 KEGVKATYMV
+10 MV
-20 NKVLKAGRIPA
+20 NKVIKSGRIPV
-31 VLVGWNIFDALL
+31 VLVGWNMFDAIL
-43 HVAIGMEEP
+43 HIAIDMAEP
-52 LRITGNIIAI
+52 LRIAGNTIAI
-62 FVAVAILIGAPKK
+62 LVAISILLGAPKK
-75 LSSILLLAASISI
+75 LSFPLLLVAFIST

-93 VHVNE
+93 FHVSEN
-98 HDFAIPMLIFI
+98 DFAIPMLIFI

-117 RWAQIL
+117 RWAQIF
-123 KIEDLKIREPK
+123 KIEDLKIRESE
-134 KQKYFHKRWF
+134 KQKYFYKRWF
-144 TVALSIFGVL
+144 AVALSIFGVL
-154 VVLAVGVM
+154 VVLTVGVM
-162 NSLNM
+162 NSLNI

-175 LKEADYWSDEPV
+175 LKEADYWSDEPG

-203 VNEETVREAEG
+203 VNQETVREAEG

-239 AGVGLFYKGS
+239 AGIELFYKGTA
-249 SEDDDGLPIVF
+249 EDDDGLPIVF

-281 EIVFPNSAGMLPNWE
+281 DIVFPNSAGMLPNWE

-311 RVFSSEEKAIFPV
+311 RGLSSEEGAVFPV

-344 FNAVGLSWETD
+344 FNAVGLSWETNT
-355 ASPYDSGPKLVGA
+355 SPYDSGPKLVGA
-368 KLNRVGNEAVGEGGL
+368 KLNHVGNEALGEGGL
-383 AIGTRSGVLP
+383 GFGTRSGVLP
-393 NDELSLYDEADFRIR
+393 NDELSLYDEGDFRIR

-430 FFRIHAKGP
+430 FFRIHANGSN
-439 DGKVVLLEKVG
+439 GELVLLEKVG
-450 QDYLVADGRLRI
+450 QEYLVAGGTLRI

-468 GQKENPDEGIFYDDC
+468 GQKENPAEGIFYDDC

-507 HVEIPSLEGGYNA
+507 YVEIPSLEGGYNA

-535 RYTALHHAHVLHR
+535 RYTAPGPADLEPVINALDNPMRV
-548 AVGAENSRGAV
+548 SREAK
-559 RGPHQR
+559 
-565 ARRSIGNAQQPS
+565 N
-577 HPGGLR
+577 

>member
-1 MILDANLHN
+1 
-10 KEGVKATYMV
+10 MV
-20 NKVLKAGRIPA
+20 NKVIKSGRIPA
-31 VLVGWNIFDALL
+31 VLVGWNTFDALL
-43 HVAIGMEEP
+43 HIAIDMAEP
-52 LRITGNIIAI
+52 LRITGNVIAI
-62 FVAVAILIGAPKK
+62 LVAIAILLGAPKK
-75 LSSILLLAASISI
+75 LSFSLLLAAFIST

-93 VHVNE
+93 VHVSEN
-98 HDFAIPMLIFI
+98 DFAIPMLIFI

-117 RWAQIL
+117 RWAQIF
-123 KIEDLKIREPK
+123 KIEDLKIRETK

-144 TVALSIFGVL
+144 AVALSIFGVL
-154 VVLAVGVM
+154 VVLSVGVM

-175 LKEADYWSDEPV
+175 LKDADYWSDEPV

-203 VNEETVREAEG
+203 VNEETVREAGG

-225 EDPPAGAYTSTVST
+225 EDPPAGAYTSTVGT

-260 SWPVATETV
+260 SWPVATETI
-269 DLTDFQ
+269 DLTDFR

-281 EIVFPNSAGMLPNWE
+281 EIVYPNSAGMLPNWE

-311 RVFSSEEKAIFPV
+311 RGLSSEEGAIFPV

-355 ASPYDSGPKLVGA
+355 TSPYDSGPKLVGA
-368 KLNRVGNEAVGEGGL
+368 KLNHVGNEALGEGGL
-383 AIGTRSGVLP
+383 GFGTRSGVLP
-393 NDELSLYDEADFRIR
+393 NDELSLYDEGDFRIR

-439 DGKVVLLEKVG
+439 NGEVVLLEQVG
-450 QDYLVADGRLRI
+450 QEYVVAGGTLKI

-468 GQKENPDEGIFYDDC
+468 GQKENPAEGIFYDDC

-527 GPEPFEGV
+527 GPEPFDGI
-535 RYTALHHAHVLHR
+535 RYTAPGPADLEPVINALDNPMRV
-548 AVGAENSRGAV
+548 SREAK
-559 RGPHQR
+559 
-565 ARRSIGNAQQPS
+565 N
-577 HPGGLR
+577 

>member
-1 MILDANLHN
+1 
-10 KEGVKATYMV
+10 MV
-20 NKVLKAGRIPA
+20 NKVIKAGRIPA
-31 VLVGWNIFDALL
+31 VLVGWNTFDALL
-43 HVAIGMEEP
+43 HIAIDMAEP
-52 LRITGNIIAI
+52 LRITGNVIAI
-62 FVAVAILIGAPKK
+62 LVAVAILLGAPKK
-75 LSSILLLAASISI
+75 LSFTLLLIAFIST

-93 VHVNE
+93 VHVSEN
-98 HDFAIPMLIFI
+98 DFAIPMLIFI

-117 RWAQIL
+117 RWAQIF
-123 KIEDLKIREPK
+123 KIEDLKIRESE
-134 KQKYFHKRWF
+134 KQKYFYKRWF
-144 TVALSIFGVL
+144 AVALSIFGVL
-154 VVLAVGVM
+154 VVLTVGVM
-162 NSLNM
+162 NSLNI

-175 LKEADYWSDEPV
+175 LKEADYWSDEPG

-203 VNEETVREAEG
+203 VNQETVREAEG

-239 AGVGLFYKGS
+239 AGIELFYKGTA
-249 SEDDDGLPIVF
+249 EDDDGLPIVF

-281 EIVFPNSAGMLPNWE
+281 DIVFPNSAGMLPNWE

-311 RVFSSEEKAIFPV
+311 RGLSSEEGAVFPV

-344 FNAVGLSWETD
+344 FNAVGLSWETNT
-355 ASPYDSGPKLVGA
+355 SPYDSGPKLVGA
-368 KLNRVGNEAVGEGGL
+368 KLNHVGNEALGEGGL
-383 AIGTRSGVLP
+383 GFGTRSGVLP
-393 NDELSLYDEADFRIR
+393 NDELSLYDEGDFRIR

-439 DGKVVLLEKVG
+439 NGEVVLLERVG
-450 QDYLVADGRLRI
+450 QEYVVAGGTLRI

-494 ILVGDEAAARNIT
+494 ILVGDETAARNIT

-535 RYTALHHAHVLHR
+535 RYTAPGPADLEPVINALDNPMRV
-548 AVGAENSRGAV
+548 SREAK
-559 RGPHQR
+559 
-565 ARRSIGNAQQPS
+565 N
-577 HPGGLR
+577 

>member
-1 MILDANLHN
+1 
-10 KEGVKATYMV
+10 MV
-20 NKVLKAGRIPA
+20 NKIIKAGRIPA
-31 VLVGWNIFDALL
+31 VLIGWNMFDAIL
-43 HVAIGMEEP
+43 HIAIDMAEP
-52 LRITGNIIAI
+52 LRIAGNTIAI
-62 FVAVAILIGAPKK
+62 LVAISILLGAPKK
-75 LSSILLLAASISI
+75 LSFPLLLVAFIST

-93 VHVNE
+93 FHVSEN
-98 HDFAIPMLIFI
+98 DFAIPMLIFI

-117 RWAQIL
+117 RWAQIF
-123 KIEDLKIREPK
+123 KIEDLKIRESE
-134 KQKYFHKRWF
+134 KQKYFYKRWF
-144 TVALSIFGVL
+144 AVVLSIFGVL
-154 VVLAVGVM
+154 VVLTVGVM
-162 NSLNM
+162 NSLNI

-175 LKEADYWSDEPV
+175 LKEADYWSDEPG

-203 VNEETVREAEG
+203 VNQETVREAEG

-239 AGVGLFYKGS
+239 AGIELFYKGTA
-249 SEDDDGLPIVF
+249 EDDDGLPIVF

-281 EIVFPNSAGMLPNWE
+281 DIVFPNSAGMLPNWE

-311 RVFSSEEKAIFPV
+311 RGLSSEEGAVFPV

-355 ASPYDSGPKLVGA
+355 TSPYDSGPKLVGA
-368 KLNRVGNEAVGEGGL
+368 KLNHVGNEALGEGGL
-383 AIGTRSGVLP
+383 GFGTRSGVLP
-393 NDELSLYDEADFRIR
+393 NDELSLYDEGDFRIR

-430 FFRIHAKGP
+430 FFRIHANGSN
-439 DGKVVLLEKVG
+439 GEVVLLEKVG
-450 QDYLVADGRLRI
+450 QEYLVAGGTLRI

-507 HVEIPSLEGGYNA
+507 YVEIPSLEGGYNA

-535 RYTALHHAHVLHR
+535 RYTAPGPADLEPVINALDNPMRV
-548 AVGAENSRGAV
+548 SREAK
-559 RGPHQR
+559 
-565 ARRSIGNAQQPS
+565 N
-577 HPGGLR
+577 

>member
-20 NKVLKAGRIPA
+20 NKVLKAIRIPA

-43 HVAIGMEEP
+43 HVAIGMAEP

-154 VVLAVGVM
+154 VVLAAGVM

-311 RVFSSEEKAIFPV
+311 RGFSSEEEAIFPV

-368 KLNRVGNEAVGEGGL
+368 KLNHVGNEAVGEGGL

-535 RYTALHHAHVLHR
+535 RYTAPGPADLEPVINALDNPMRV
-548 AVGAENSRGAV
+548 SREAK
-559 RGPHQR
+559 
-565 ARRSIGNAQQPS
+565 N
-577 HPGGLR
+577 

>member
-1 MILDANLHN
+1 
-10 KEGVKATYMV
+10 VV
-20 NKVLKAGRIPA
+20 NKVIKSGRIPV
-31 VLVGWNIFDALL
+31 VLVGWNMFDAIL
-43 HVAIGMEEP
+43 HIAIDMAEPMRIAGNTIAILVAI
-52 LRITGNIIAI
+52 T
-62 FVAVAILIGAPKK
+62 ILLGAPKK
-75 LSSILLLAASISI
+75 LSFPLLLVAFIST

-93 VHVNE
+93 VHVSENS
-98 HDFAIPMLIFI
+98 FAIPMLVFI

-117 RWAQIL
+117 RLAQIS
-123 KIEDLKIREPK
+123 KIEDLKIRESE

-144 TVALSIFGVL
+144 AVVLSLFGVL

-162 NSLNM
+162 NSLNI

-225 EDPPAGAYTSTVST
+225 EVPPAGAYTSTVST
-239 AGVGLFYKGS
+239 AGIELFYKGTA
-249 SEDDDGLPIVF
+249 EDDDGLPIVF

-269 DLTDFQ
+269 DITDFQ

-311 RVFSSEEKAIFPV
+311 RGLSSEEGAIFPV
-324 RLDIVEDETPLLLIG
+324 RLDIVKDETPLLLVG

-355 ASPYDSGPKLVGA
+355 TSPYDSGPKLVGA
-368 KLNRVGNEAVGEGGL
+368 KLNHVGNEALGEGGL
-383 AIGTRSGVLP
+383 GFGTRSGVLP
-393 NDELSLYDEADFRIR
+393 NDELSLYDESDFRIR

-430 FFRIHAKGP
+430 FFRIHAKGSN
-439 DGKVVLLEKVG
+439 GEVVLLEKVG
-450 QDYLVADGRLRI
+450 QEYLVAGGTLRI

-507 HVEIPSLEGGYNA
+507 HVEIPSLEGGYSA

-527 GPEPFEGV
+527 GPEPFDGV
-535 RYTALHHAHVLHR
+535 RYTAPGPADLEPVINALDNPMR
-548 AVGAENSRGAV
+548 ISRE
-559 RGPHQR
+559 PK
-565 ARRSIGNAQQPS
+565 N
-577 HPGGLR
+577 